1 MTTLP
6 PDRKPCID
14 LTGRLVSLKS
24 SLTPACKLF
33 EPAPPLFVSRRSD
46 EDPPRWFL
54 RLFVAFV
61 IISAAVVL
69 AYWITSNKQLP

>member
-24 SLTPACKLF
+24 SLTPDCKLF
-33 EPAPPLFVSRRSD
+33 EPAPPLYVCRRSD
-46 EDPPRWFL
+46 EDPPRWAV
-54 RLFVAFV
+54 RLFVAFL
-61 IISAAVVL
+61 IINAAVL
-69 AYWITSNKQLP
+69 AAYLIAAQ

>member
-6 PDRKPCID
+6 PDQLRHID
-14 LTGRLVSLKS
+14 LTARLVDLKS
-24 SLTPACKLF
+24 SLSPSCKLF

-46 EDPPRWFL
+46 EDPPRWAV

-61 IISAAVVL
+61 IINAAVL
-69 AYWITSNKQLP
+69 AAYLIAAQ

>member
-6 PDRKPCID
+6 PDHLRHID
-14 LTGRLVSLKS
+14 LTARLVSLKS
-24 SLTPACKLF
+24 SLSPACKLF

-46 EDPPRWFL
+46 EEPPRWFL

-61 IISAAVVL
+61 IINAAVMA
-69 AYWITSNKQLP
+69 AYLIAHHA

>member
-24 SLTPACKLF
+24 SLSPSCKLF

-54 RLFVAFV
+54 RLFVAFC
-61 IISAAVVL
+61 IINAAVL
-69 AYWITSNKQLP
+69 AAYLIASR

>member
-6 PDRKPCID
+6 PDQLRHID
-14 LTGRLVSLKS
+14 LTARLVDLKS
-24 SLTPACKLF
+24 SLSPSCKLF

-46 EDPPRWFL
+46 EEPPRWAV

-61 IISAAVVL
+61 IINAAVL
-69 AYWITSNKQLP
+69 AAYLIAAR

>member
-6 PDRKPCID
+6 PDQLRHID
-14 LTGRLVSLKS
+14 LTARLVDLKS
-24 SLTPACKLF
+24 SLSPSCKLF

-46 EDPPRWFL
+46 EDPPRWAV

-61 IISAAVVL
+61 IINAAVL
-69 AYWITSNKQLP
+69 AAYLIAAR

>member
-6 PDRKPCID
+6 PDQLRHID
-14 LTGRLVSLKS
+14 LTARLVDLKS
-24 SLTPACKLF
+24 SLSPSCKLF

-46 EDPPRWFL
+46 EDPPRWAV

-61 IISAAVVL
+61 IINAAVL
-69 AYWITSNKQLP
+69 AAYLIASR

>member
-24 SLTPACKLF
+24 SLSPSCKLF

-46 EDPPRWFL
+46 EDSPRWFL
-54 RLFVAFV
+54 RLFMAFL
-61 IISAAVVL
+61 IINAAVL
-69 AYWITSNKQLP
+69 AAYLIASR

>member
-6 PDRKPCID
+6 PDPLRHID
-14 LTGRLVSLKS
+14 LTARLVDLKS

-46 EDPPRWFL
+46 EDPPRWAV
-54 RLFVAFV
+54 RLFVAFC
-61 IISAAVVL
+61 IISATLVL
-69 AYWITSNKQLP
+69 AVWITSNK